1 MIKYTLISVFY
12 SSENDVQII
21 TVTERLFKKYE
32 VLVFGHISDLKV
44 FMVFVHDSITFFG
57 KCY

>member
-12 SSENDVQII
+12 SSENGVQII

-32 VLVFGHISDLKV
+32 VLVFDHISDLKV
-44 FMVFVHDSITFFG
+44 FMVFIHDNIMFFG